1 MGQNG
6 KRNTNG
12 SGNIK
17 QRANGSWEG
26 RYTYYDEYGVTQR
39 GSVYAKTKTECRKK
53 LTAIIA
59 TVDRTGNT
67 ARVSRITYSEWVDQ
81 WIDSYGINWKPN
93 TSFNY
98 RQKADKYIIPKIG
111 SLPLSEITPI
121 VCQRLIN
128 GLSKQIKAKS
138 VKNIHSILH
147 SSLKRA
153 VMAGLIRSNPASN
166 LELPRIEKPDIHPLM
181 DDDIRRFLSAAE
193 GSEYY
198 HLFITAIFT
207 GMRIS
212 ELVGLRWEDINFSE
226 RYISVN
232 HQLQRSDKTG
242 EYITLSTKN
251 RTSRLVPISTSMVAV
266 LHEVKSKQAQRQL
279 LAGEEWKGEGYVFT
293 NDIGAHY
300 SQPTIQHHMKKIARA
315 AGFENL
321 RFHDLRHTCAIL
333 AIQTG
338 ADIKSISDMLG
349 HYSTAFTMDVYA
361 DVSNTMREQTR
372 ERMELAFKNTIG

>member
-1 MGQNG
+1 MERSGT
-6 KRNTNG
+6 RSTSG
-12 SGNIK
+12 SGSLR
-17 QRANGSWEG
+17 QRTNGSWEG
-26 RYTYYDEYGVTQR
+26 RYTYYDEYGAPQR

-53 LTAIIA
+53 LTSAIA
-59 TVDRTGNT
+59 EVDKGGNLE
-67 ARVSRITYSEWVDQ
+67 RESHITYGEWVSQ
-81 WIDSYGINWKPN
+81 WIDNYGINWKPN
-93 TSFNY
+93 TAVHY
-98 RQKADKYIIPKIG
+98 RQKADKYIVPRIG

-128 GLSKQIKAKS
+128 SLSKEMKAKS

-153 VMAGLIRSNPASN
+153 VMARLIKSNPASG
-166 LELPRIEKPDIHPLM
+166 LELPRVEKPDIHPLM
-181 DDDIRRFLSAAE
+181 DDDIKSFLAAAK

-198 HLFITAIFT
+198 HLFVTAIFT

-212 ELVGLRWEDINFSE
+212 ELVGLTWDDINFEE

-242 EYITLSTKN
+242 EYITVSTKN
-251 RTSRLVPISTSMVAV
+251 RTSRLIPISESMIS
-266 LHEVKSKQAQRQL
+266 LLREIKSKQAQRQL
-279 LAGEEWKGEGYVFT
+279 IAGEEWVGEGYVFT
-293 NDIGAHY
+293 NDVGMHY
-300 SQPTIQHHMKKIARA
+300 AQPTIQHHMKKIARS

-349 HYSTAFTMDVYA
+349 HFSTAFTMDVYA
-361 DVSNTMREQTR
+361 DVSNTMRDQTR
-372 ERMELAFKNTIG
+372 QRMEVAFKNTVG